1 MFVFFIALLIQ
12 ALLERE
18 LRNKLA
24 ERGGP
29 PLKLYPEDRDAPHPT
44 TSQLFKTFDRLSTY
58 RLTQED
64 GSCQQIHDELNDT
77 QREVLSLLNIPEA
90 NFWPVS

>member
-1 MFVFFIALLIQ
+1 MFLFFIALLIQ

-18 LRNKLA
+18 LRKKLT
-24 ERGGP
+24 ERGSA

-58 RLTQED
+58 AITQE
-64 GSCQQIHDELNDT
+64 GKPCEAYHDELNET
-77 QREVLSLLNIPEA
+77 HRQVISLLGITEQS
-90 NFWPVS
+90 FWG

>member
-18 LRNKLA
+18 LRKELA
-24 ERGGP
+24 ARRLP

-58 RLTQED
+58 AISQAGMPCETY
-64 GSCQQIHDELNDT
+64 HDELSET
-77 QREVLSLLNIPEA
+77 HQQVLSLLNITEQE
-90 NFWPVS
+90 FWS

>member
-18 LRNKLA
+18 LRKKLS
-24 ERGGP
+24 ERRAP

-44 TSQLFKTFDRLSTY
+44 TSQLFKTFERLSTY
-58 RLTQED
+58 AVTEEGQLREEY
-64 GSCQQIHDELNDT
+64 HDELNQT
-77 QREVLSLLNIPEA
+77 HRAVLSLLDITEQE
-90 NFWPVS
+90 FWN